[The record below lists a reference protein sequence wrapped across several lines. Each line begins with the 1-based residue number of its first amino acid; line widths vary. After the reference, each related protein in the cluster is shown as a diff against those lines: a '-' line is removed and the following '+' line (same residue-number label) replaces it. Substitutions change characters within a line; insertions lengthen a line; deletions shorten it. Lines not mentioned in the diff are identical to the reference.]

1 MFKQQLI
8 YPKDVNIHEIIRR
21 IDMVVLNQK
30 METLKRTHTL
40 VDRRDYKL
48 IYFNLFK
55 LRINHNQIT
64 AIYRMIGD

>member
-48 IYFNLFK
+48 IYLN
-55 LRINHNQIT
+55 
-64 AIYRMIGD
+64 